1 MSDTGKIIALA
12 KALGGSGGGGGGG
25 STPQPYEPQGADLSA
40 VFADEDALHTALEN
54 EDYSKI
60 HIGDYWPISLTGTYR
75 DYGTLTCQTGQKYY
89 SDTALTTEAGE
100 ADKDYDAIAVGN
112 ANVIGSAEAWC
123 EVTIGGTKRYCAFAD
138 CLKYRERTLNDAVIN
153 LEVAAINA
161 YWRYGDSGPTSGN
174 APHLVLCSRDCLP
187 QSLRFRKAN
196 EYWEGMHID
205 EFTGDGTTADFTLS
219 GTAGTLGYVWVAGS
233 KKTYNTDYTFAS
245 NKVTFKAGKIPT
257 SGQAIKIEWMEGVS
271 PWTGSALYKTL
282 NDPDYG
288 ILKLIQTSYPKLYSH
303 MANMWYGAETR
314 NKTGQQGAAWTDRG
328 KIFLP
333 TEDEV
338 WGRLL
343 YGKNTSYEWCNQLQ
357 WPIFAGSHRH
367 VSKGLGNGA
376 SRATW
381 WCASSSYTAG
391 VTIVYSS
398 GNPSSGGAGYAVGA
412 VIGLLFI

>member
-1 MSDTGKIIALA
+1 MSDTGKTIALI
-12 KALGGSGGGGGGG
+12 KALSGGGGGGD
-25 STPQPYEPQGADLSA
+25 TPEPVPQPYEAGGKDLST
-40 VFADEDALHTALEN
+40 VFADEDALHTALEG
-54 EDYSKI
+54 EDYSNI
-60 HIGDYWPISLTGTYR
+60 RIGDYWPLALTGTYR
-75 DYGTLTCQTGQKYY
+75 DYGTLTCQAGQKYY
-89 SDTALTTEAGE
+89 SDTALTTEVGE
-100 ADKDYDAIAVGN
+100 ADNDYDAVAVGN

-138 CLKYRERTLNDAVIN
+138 CLPYRERTLNNAALIM
-153 LEVAAINA
+153 EVAAINP
-161 YWRYGDSGPTSGN
+161 YWRYGDSGPTSS
-174 APHLVLCSRDCLP
+174 ATPHIVFCARDCLP
-187 QSLRFRKAN
+187 QTLRMRKCN

-205 EFTGDGTTADFTLS
+205 EFTGDGTTSEFTLS

-271 PWTGSALYKTL
+271 PWTGSALYKTF

-303 MANMWYGAETR
+303 MADMRYGAETR
-314 NKTGQQGAAWTDRG
+314 DKTGQQGAAWTNRG
-328 KIFLP
+328 LLFLP

-343 YGKNTSYEWCNQLQ
+343 YAKNTSYEWCNQLQ

-367 VSKGLGNGA
+367 VSKGAGSG
-376 SRATW
+376 SGRATYP
-381 WCASSSYTAG
+381 ASGRSR
-391 VTIVYSS
+391 
-398 GNPSSGGAGYAVGA
+398 
-412 VIGLLFI
+412 